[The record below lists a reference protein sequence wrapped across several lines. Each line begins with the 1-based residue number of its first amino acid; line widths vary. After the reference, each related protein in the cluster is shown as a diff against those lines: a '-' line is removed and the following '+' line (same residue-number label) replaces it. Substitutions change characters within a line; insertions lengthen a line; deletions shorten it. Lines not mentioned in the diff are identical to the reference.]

1 MKKWTNQEDFQ
12 LECLAGKYNS
22 AYLAEHFKTSKKS
35 IEARL
40 RKLGVKQSENI
51 EGLGLFSQSEALRYL
66 NISLRFLKKLIDLG
80 YITSKKKNCDNFY
93 QLYTSEDIEKAL
105 NFLKEHCSIKE
116 FAEIVN
122 LSERTISKKIKDKEI
137 NILKIGR
144 KTLIPRI
151 EKDKFIES
159 EEFKKK
165 FIHISKAERFFSY
178 SRREIYRKFK
188 TRSKF
193 NNRSYID
200 LNSI

>member
-12 LECLAGKYNS
+12 LECLAGKYNT
-22 AYLAEHFKTSKKS
+22 AYLAEQFKTTKKS

-40 RKLGVKQSENI
+40 RKLGIKQSENI

-66 NISLRFLKKLIDLG
+66 KISLRFLKKLIDLG

-93 QLYTSEDIEKAL
+93 QLYNSEDIENAL
-105 NFLKEHCSIKE
+105 NFLKQHYSVEDFSE
-116 FAEIVN
+116 LVG
-122 LSERTISKKIKDKEI
+122 LSERTIHAKIKDKEI
-137 NILKIGR
+137 NIIKIGS
-144 KTLIPRI
+144 KILIP
-151 EKDKFIES
+151 EKEKEKFIES

-165 FIHISKAERFFSY
+165 FIHISKAERVFSY

-188 TRSKF
+188 ARSKF